1 LVQLNN
7 LQRLGSKLGLI
18 DFIQSSR
25 RVFQVASKPSRDEL
39 WMLIRVTF
47 LGVGIVGAIGF
58 MIKVLFWIVGLGA

>member
-1 LVQLNN
+1 M
-7 LQRLGSKLGLI
+7 GLI
-18 DFIQSSR
+18 DFIQSSK
-25 RVFQVASKPSRDEL
+25 RVFQVASRPSRDEL

>member
-1 LVQLNN
+1 M
-7 LQRLGSKLGLI
+7 

-25 RVFQVASKPSRDEL
+25 RVFQVASKPSRDEI

-58 MIKVLFWIVGLGA
+58 MIKILFWIVGLGA

>member
-1 LVQLNN
+1 M
-7 LQRLGSKLGLI
+7 GLI
-18 DFIQSSR
+18 DFIQSSK

-39 WMLIRVTF
+39 WMLISVTF